1 MLTEDMLPWA
11 DRAASCNE
19 KCCLFVKMDRNM
31 EPRAPR
37 DEGAGRLDVVG
48 CGVVVVVDAVGERG
62 SLDDF
67 SASVD
72 VSLTGAIG
80 VAGRSPLRP

>member
-37 DEGAGRLDVVG
+37 DEGAGRFDVV
-48 CGVVVVVDAVGERG
+48 CGGVVDAVGERG

-72 VSLTGAIG
+72 VSLTGVIG

>member
-1 MLTEDMLPWA
+1 MLTDDRLPWA

-31 EPRAPR
+31 EPKAPR

-48 CGVVVVVDAVGERG
+48 GVVEVGERK
-62 SLDDF
+62 SVDDF

-72 VSLTGAIG
+72 VSLTGVAG